1 VQPDKPSTSSSVKV
15 FTLAA
20 FAAALLSLLTVTAC
34 VTPEKCIFVYREGH
48 RWEGRV
54 FGRAKNEEN
63 KDVAVTGEASGCRND
78 AENALLLAADP
89 GDQGYAALRAVLLA
103 GAQLECLAEA
113 TANNFTQVDCDALS
127 GANDVGLFPSGTC
140 TLYTAKELAKGDPK
154 ECLPPDPNIQVTD
167 GITTVKPPPGDD
179 ASGST
184 STPPS
189 PPPPTST

>member
-1 VQPDKPSTSSSVKV
+1 MHLRIP
-15 FTLAA
+15 
-20 FAAALLSLLTVTAC
+20 
-34 VTPEKCIFVYREGH
+34 
-48 RWEGRV
+48 GR
-54 FGRAKNEEN
+54 
-63 KDVAVTGEASGCRND
+63 SP
-78 AENALLLAADP
+78 LLLAADP

-154 ECLPPDPNIQVTD
+154 ECLPPEPSIQVTD